1 MREAGPLLLL
11 GGGRM
16 GAALLDGWLARGL
29 AAADVVVIEPEA
41 GRAAELKRRGVTVHA
56 SAMALPE
63 GFAPRTLV
71 LAVKPQVMA
80 SALDALHARLVA
92 PGLVVSIAAG
102 KPLTLFE
109 RTFGGDV
116 PIVRAMPNT
125 PAAIGRGMSALF
137 ANAAAGEADKARA
150 ETLLGAV
157 GETVWLAAED
167 DMHAVTALSGGGPA
181 YVFLLVEAMAVA
193 GERLGLDADLA
204 MRLAR
209 GTVAGAGA
217 LLDSTDTTP
226 AALREAVTSPG
237 GTTKAALEVLMPTDD
252 HPDDTSQ
259 DDTSDDGADAAE
271 AVGLAELM
279 TEALAAAAER
289 SRELG

>member
-1 MREAGPLLLL
+1 MQLRGPLLLI

-29 AAADVVVIEPEA
+29 PPADVVVVEPEA
-41 GRAAELKRRGVTVHA
+41 GRAAELGRLGVTVHG

-63 GFAPRTLV
+63 GLSPRILV
-71 LAVKPQVMA
+71 LAVKPQVMPTV
-80 SALDALHARLVA
+80 LDELHARLVA
-92 PGLVVSIAAG
+92 PELVVSIAAG
-102 KPLTLFE
+102 KPLAVFE
-109 RTFGGDV
+109 HTFGTSV
-116 PIVRAMPNT
+116 PVVRVMPNT
-125 PAAIGRGMSALF
+125 PAAIGRGISALF
-137 ANAAAGEADKARA
+137 ANPAAGKADRELAEA
-150 ETLLGAV
+150 LMLAV
-157 GETVWLAAED
+157 GEIVWLASED
-167 DMHAVTALSGGGPA
+167 EMHAVTALSGGGPA

-209 GTVAGAGA
+209 KTVAGAGA

-226 AALREAVTSPG
+226 ASLRQAVTSPG
-237 GTTKAALEVLMPTDD
+237 GTTKAALEVLMPAGDEADD
-252 HPDDTSQ
+252 EEEPMS
-259 DDTSDDGADAAE
+259 
-271 AVGLAELM
+271 LAELM